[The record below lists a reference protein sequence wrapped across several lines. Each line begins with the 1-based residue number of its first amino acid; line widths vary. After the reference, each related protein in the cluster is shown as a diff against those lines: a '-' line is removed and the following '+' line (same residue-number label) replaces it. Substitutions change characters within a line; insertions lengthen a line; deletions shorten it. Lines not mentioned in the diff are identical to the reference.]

1 MALANQ
7 PQSSCGKADS
17 FQGTIDFISSQ
28 SIFSPHNLK
37 VVNGSYGE
45 EIHAATSQ
53 PKLLTITMDEDYQ
66 DDSCKDL
73 TAAKTRAITYAESHC
88 KSQEHLPKSG
98 RLQLLAGLKNTDISV
113 VNESRTSHYKG
124 RPTYTWQFFMKTVRK
139 WKMQRR
145 TTRIIES
152 WKNGTY
158 RSRIFYGKRVFQIT
172 ATLCPWSLRWNKN
185 IFHYQSSF
193 GQL

>member
-1 MALANQ
+1 VVSPPVKDFGPLEACTRPQSEKKAPKYFASKSFNGSMALANQ

-124 RPTYTWQFFMKTVRK
+124 RPTYT
-139 WKMQRR
+139 
-145 TTRIIES
+145 
-152 WKNGTY
+152 
-158 RSRIFYGKRVFQIT
+158 
-172 ATLCPWSLRWNKN
+172 
-185 IFHYQSSF
+185 
-193 GQL
+193 